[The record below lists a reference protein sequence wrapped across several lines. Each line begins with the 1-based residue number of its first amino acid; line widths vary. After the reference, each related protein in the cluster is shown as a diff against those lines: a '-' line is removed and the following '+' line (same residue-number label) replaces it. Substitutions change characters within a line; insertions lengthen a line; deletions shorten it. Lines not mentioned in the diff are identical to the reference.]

1 MTRGEL
7 GYAVV
12 TPAWNEADNL
22 PPLARR
28 LESQTQRPTAW
39 VIVDAGST
47 DTTREVVDGL
57 ARKHAWIHSVSLEPG
72 LAARGGP
79 VVRGVMAGLAE
90 LGDELPEVVVKLDAD
105 LDFED
110 DYFERLVHA
119 FASDPSLGIASGLCY
134 EQVEGEWRPGFG
146 TRSHVWGASRAY
158 RRECLHEVL
167 PLEERQ
173 GWDEIDA
180 IKARLRGWEV
190 GTLFD
195 LPFRHLRPEGG
206 RDGGRQRWFD
216 QGDTARYM
224 GYRFSYLVARA
235 LFRARRDPAALAMVP
250 GYVGASL
257 RRAPVLPDRDA
268 RAYVRRAQ
276 RLREL
281 PLRAREARG
290 KATH

>member
-1 MTRGEL
+1 MS

-22 PPLARR
+22 PRLAER
-28 LESQTQRPTAW
+28 LAGQTLHPTAW
-39 VIVDAGST
+39 VIVDTGST
-47 DTTREVVDGL
+47 DTTRDLVDRL
-57 ARKHAWIHSVSLEPG
+57 AGEHAWIRGIALEPG
-72 LAARGGP
+72 AAARGGP
-79 VVRGVMAGLAE
+79 VVRAFTAGLIE
-90 LGDELPEVVVKLDAD
+90 LRDELPEVVVKLDAD

-110 DYFERLVHA
+110 DYFERLVDA
-119 FASDPSLGIASGLCY
+119 FAANPALGIASGLCY

-158 RRECLHEVL
+158 RRECLREVL

-180 IKARLRGWEV
+180 IKAQLRGWEV
-190 GTLFD
+190 GTLFE

-206 RDGGRQRWFD
+206 RDGGRKRWFD

-235 LFRARRDPAALAMVP
+235 LFRARHDPAALAMVP

-257 RRAPVLPDRDA
+257 RRAPVLPDREA

-281 PLRAREARG
+281 RLRAREARG
-290 KATH
+290 TTAR

>member
-1 MTRGEL
+1 MTNGEL

-28 LESQTQRPTAW
+28 LESQTQRPTVW
-39 VIVDAGST
+39 VIVDTGST
-47 DTTREVVDGL
+47 DTTRELVDGL
-57 ARKHAWIHSVSLEPG
+57 AREHAWIHGVSIEPAP
-72 LAARGGP
+72 AARGGP

-110 DYFERLVHA
+110 DYFERLVDA

-134 EQVEGEWRPGFG
+134 EQVDGEWRPGFG

-158 RRECLHEVL
+158 RRECLREVL

-180 IKARLRGWEV
+180 IKAQLRGWEV
-190 GTLFD
+190 ATLFD

-206 RDGGRQRWFD
+206 RDGGRRRWFD

-290 KATH
+290 KATP

>member
-1 MTRGEL
+1 VRAFTAGVAEL
-7 GYAVV
+7 
-12 TPAWNEADNL
+12 
-22 PPLARR
+22 
-28 LESQTQRPTAW
+28 S
-39 VIVDAGST
+39 
-47 DTTREVVDGL
+47 
-57 ARKHAWIHSVSLEPG
+57 
-72 LAARGGP
+72 
-79 VVRGVMAGLAE
+79 E
-90 LGDELPEVVVKLDAD
+90 LGDLPDVVVKLDAD
-105 LDFED
+105 LDFEA
-110 DYFERLVHA
+110 DYLERLVDA
-119 FASDPSLGIASGLCY
+119 FGENPALGIASGLCY
-134 EQVEGEWRPGFG
+134 EQVDGEWRPGFG

-158 RRECLHEVL
+158 RRECLLDVL

-180 IKARLRGWEV
+180 IKAQIRGWEV

-206 RDGGRQRWFD
+206 RDGAPKRWFD

-235 LFRARRDPAALAMVP
+235 LFRARHDPAALAMVP
-250 GYVGASL
+250 GYIGASI
-257 RRAPVLPDRDA
+257 RRAPVLPDPAA

-290 KATH
+290 KPAG

>member
-1 MTRGEL
+1 MSSGEL

-22 PPLARR
+22 PRLAGRIA
-28 LESQTQRPTAW
+28 SQTRLPSAW
-39 VIVDAGST
+39 AIVDTGST
-47 DTTREVVDGL
+47 DTTRDVAAGL
-57 ARKHAWIHSVSLEPG
+57 AREHYWIRAVSLEPTA
-72 LAARGGP
+72 AARGGP
-79 VVRGVMAGLAE
+79 VVRAFKAGLIE
-90 LGDELPEVVVKLDAD
+90 LRTELPEVVVKLDAD

-110 DYFERLVHA
+110 DYFERFVDA
-119 FASDPSLGIASGLCY
+119 FAANPALGIASGLCY
-134 EQVEGEWRPGFG
+134 EQVDVEWRPGFG

-158 RRECLHEVL
+158 RRECLREVL

-180 IKARLRGWEV
+180 IKAQLRGWEV

-206 RDGGRQRWFD
+206 RDGGRKRWFD

-224 GYRFSYLVARA
+224 GYRFSYLVGRA

-250 GYVGASL
+250 GYLGASL
-257 RRAPVLPDRDA
+257 RRAPVLPDADA

-290 KATH
+290 RPAV